1 MPQNSEMQK
10 SYYNISFHIEN
21 SVFDRWEQW
30 ILTDGISQLLE
41 WGNFQKAQILEVQ
54 TFDNEAKTYCVQ
66 LTTTPQKVKIFQEK
80 YEAKFRH
87 WVFKTFGESVLPF
100 ITELH
105 LKEVIVNQQ
114 DTNNE

>member
-1 MPQNSEMQK
+1 MQK

-21 SVFDRWEQW
+21 SVFDRWQQW
-30 ILTDGISQLLE
+30 ILTDGIPQLLE
-41 WGNFQKAQILEVQ
+41 WGKFSKVKILQVQ
-54 TFDNEAKTYCVQ
+54 TLDNEAKTYCLQ
-66 LTTTPQKVKIFQEK
+66 LSSTPQKVKIFQEE
-80 YEAKFRH
+80 YEARFRH
-87 WVFKTFGESVLPF
+87 LVFKTFGESVLPF